1 MLQLLCYSCRVT
13 VDVRVKPSEESCCVT
28 FDVRVKPSEESCC
41 VTVAVLRLMCG

>member
-1 MLQLLCYSCRVT
+1 MLKLPCY